1 MKSLRSLAAAAI
13 AAGFLALGQTAVA
26 QDERPTVTIGF
37 LDLVED
43 IRYDDWGVHPVDI
56 RSETGF
62 GERRAYAGAELG
74 LEELKRLERVAKAQF
89 AMRRESVAGS
99 ATMVEAIERMRGE
112 GVSFYVLD
120 APDDVVAEVAARTA
134 GLDVV
139 LFNTTATGD
148 DLRNELCQ
156 PHLFHTAAS
165 RAMLADAIA
174 QYLIAQKWQDVL
186 ILRGPLDEDDETV
199 VAFERAADLFGL
211 DIEDIRD
218 FVLGNDPRAREV
230 NDLAFLTGRASYDA
244 VFVADIDGEFALG
257 VPYATQDPAAVV
269 GASGL
274 MPRTWHWSY
283 LRHGAPQVHGRF
295 ERMHGRR
302 MGEADWGAWIA
313 MKTIGNGIA
322 RAKTTDAA
330 AVADFL
336 SAGKFRIDGSKGPG
350 MGFRPWNNQLRQ
362 PIMLTSGD
370 WVTARAPIE
379 GFKHRTNDLDT
390 LGHDERDSSC
400 KF

>member
-1 MKSLRSLAAAAI
+1 MRSLGSLAAAVI
-13 AAGFLALGQTAVA
+13 AAGFFVLAQTAAA

-37 LDLVED
+37 LDLAED
-43 IRYDDWGVHPVDI
+43 IRYEDWGVHPVDI

-62 GERRAYAGAELG
+62 GDRRALAGAELG

-89 AMRRESVAGS
+89 AMRHERVDGS
-99 ATMVEAIERMRGE
+99 AAMVDAIEQMLGE
-112 GVSFYVLD
+112 GISFFVLD
-120 APDDVVAEVAARTA
+120 APGDVVAEVAARTA
-134 GLDVV
+134 ELHIA
-139 LFNTTATGD
+139 LFNTSATSD
-148 DLRNELCQ
+148 DLRNDLCQ
-156 PHLFHTAAS
+156 SHLFHVAAS

-174 QYLIAQKWQDVL
+174 QYLKAQKWDDVL
-186 ILRGPLDEDDETV
+186 VLRGPLEQDHEMV

-211 DIEDIRD
+211 DIDEIRD
-218 FVLGNDPRAREV
+218 FVLGNDPRAREA
-230 NDLAFLTGRASYDA
+230 NDLAFLTGRADYDA
-244 VFVADIDGEFALG
+244 VFVADLDGEFALG
-257 VPYATQDPAAVV
+257 VPFATQDPAAVV

-302 MGEADWGAWIA
+302 MAEADWGAWIS
-313 MKTIGNGIA
+313 MKIIGNGVA
-322 RAKTTDAA
+322 RAKATDAS

-336 SAGKFRIDGSKGPG
+336 RAGKFRVDGSKGPG
-350 MGFRPWNNQLRQ
+350 MGFRTWNNQLRQ
-362 PIMLTSGD
+362 PIMLTTGD

-390 LGHDERDSSC
+390 LGHDERDSTC

>member
-1 MKSLRSLAAAAI
+1 MKSLRFLAAAVI
-13 AAGFLALGQTAVA
+13 AAGVLALGQTALA
-26 QDERPTVTIGF
+26 QDELPTITVGF

-56 RSETGF
+56 RSATAIGD
-62 GERRAYAGAELG
+62 RRGVAGAELG
-74 LEELKRLERVAKAQF
+74 LEELKRLKRVAKAHF
-89 AMRRESVAGS
+89 AMQRESVSGS
-99 ATMVEAIERMRGE
+99 ATMVEAIERMLAE
-112 GVSFYVLD
+112 GISFFVLD
-120 APDDVVAEVAARTA
+120 APDDVIAEVAARTA
-134 GLDVV
+134 GLGAI

-165 RAMLADAIA
+165 RAMLADAVA
-174 QYLIAQKWQDVL
+174 QYLVAQKWQDVL
-186 ILRGPLDEDDETV
+186 ILRGPLDEDNEMV

-211 DIEDIRD
+211 DIEDVRD
-218 FVLGNDPRAREV
+218 FVLGSDPRAREV
-230 NDLAFLTGRASYDA
+230 NDLAFLTGSASYDA
-244 VFVADIDGEFALG
+244 VFVADLDGEFALS

-302 MGEADWGAWIA
+302 MGEADWSAWIA

-322 RAKTTDAA
+322 RAKSTDPAT
-330 AVADFL
+330 VADFL
-336 SAGKFRIDGSKGPG
+336 RAGKFRIDGSKGPG
-350 MGFRPWNNQLRQ
+350 MSFRPWNNQLRQ
-362 PIMLTSGD
+362 PIMLTTGD
-370 WVTARAPIE
+370 WVTVRAPVE

-390 LGHDERDSSC
+390 LGHDERDSTC

>member
-1 MKSLRSLAAAAI
+1 MRILPTLAAGLV
-13 AAGFLALGQTAVA
+13 AGFFALSTAALA
-26 QDERPTVTIGF
+26 QDDVPTITIGF
-37 LDLVED
+37 LDLEED

-56 RSETGF
+56 RSATAIGD
-62 GERRAYAGAELG
+62 RRAYAGAQLG
-74 LEELKRLERVAKAQF
+74 LEELASLRRVAKADF
-89 AMRRESVAGS
+89 AMERASVAGS
-99 ATMVEAIERMRGE
+99 AAMVDEITRMRGE
-112 GVSFYVLD
+112 GVSFFVLD
-120 APDDVVAEVAARTA
+120 APDAVVAEVAARTA
-134 GLDVV
+134 GLGVY
-139 LFNTTATGD
+139 LFNTTAPGD

-165 RAMLADAIA
+165 RAMLADAVA
-174 QYLIAQKWQDVL
+174 QYLKAQKWDDVL
-186 ILRGPLDEDDETV
+186 VLRGPLEEDHLMVD
-199 VAFERAADLFGL
+199 AFNRAVDLFGL
-211 DIEDIRD
+211 DIDELRD

-257 VPYATQDPAAVV
+257 VPYATLDPAAVV

-274 MPRTWHWSY
+274 MPKIWHWSY

-313 MKTIGNGIA
+313 MKIIGNGMA
-322 RAKTTDAA
+322 RAKSTDPA
-330 AVADFL
+330 AVAEVL
-336 SAGKFRIDGSKGPG
+336 RGGKFRIDGSKGPG

-362 PIMLTSGD
+362 PIMLTTGN

-379 GFKHRTNDLDT
+379 GFEHRTNDLDT
-390 LGHDERDSSC
+390 LGTDERDSSC